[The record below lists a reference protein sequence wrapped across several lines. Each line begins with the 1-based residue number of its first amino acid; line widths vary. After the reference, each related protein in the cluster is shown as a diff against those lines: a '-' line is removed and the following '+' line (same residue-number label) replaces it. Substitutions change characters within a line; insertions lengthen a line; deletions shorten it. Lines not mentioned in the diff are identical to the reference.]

1 MVGGDIDV
9 DVDVSL
15 GGGGGGIAPGECIV
29 PAVADSASTMLRLTT
44 AQVRRK
50 LFTRRFLLERIQAAL
65 HLLQKC
71 KASFIDPRPSTTF
84 LARGRVNA

>member
-1 MVGGDIDV
+1 MVGDIDV

-50 LFTRRFLLERIQAAL
+50 LFTRRFPPRKKYKQLCICYKNAKPLLLTLDQVQL
-65 HLLQKC
+65 FLQEG
-71 KASFIDPRPSTTF
+71 A
-84 LARGRVNA
+84 